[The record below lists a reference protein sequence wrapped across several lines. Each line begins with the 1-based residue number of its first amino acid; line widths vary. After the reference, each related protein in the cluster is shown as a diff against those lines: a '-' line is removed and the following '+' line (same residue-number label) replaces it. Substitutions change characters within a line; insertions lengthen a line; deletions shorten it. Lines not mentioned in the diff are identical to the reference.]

1 MAKSKAFGTT
11 VSVNATLITGI
22 NDITLSGAEVPFI
35 DITTNDSTAKEF
47 VAGLIDNGT
56 LELTGK
62 FDNAS
67 TGQDYL
73 RANTGTSK
81 AFIITLPSASTIS
94 FNAVIGAMNES
105 ISFEGTVDFSIS
117 CKVDGVKT
125 YSV

>member
-11 VSVNATLITGI
+11 VSVNAVAITGI

-73 RANTGTSK
+73 RANTGLSK
-81 AFIITLPSASTIS
+81 AFIITLPSAATIG

-105 ISFEGTVDFSIS
+105 ITFEGTVDFSIS
-117 CKVDGVKT
+117 CKIDGVKT

>member
-11 VSVNATLITGI
+11 VSVNAVAITGI

-73 RANTGTSK
+73 RANTGLSK
-81 AFIITLPSASTIS
+81 PFVITLPSAATIT

-125 YSV
+125 YSA

>member
-11 VSVNATLITGI
+11 VSVNAVAITGI

-62 FDNAS
+62 FDNSSA
-67 TGQDYL
+67 GQDYL
-73 RANTGTSK
+73 RANTGLSK
-81 AFIITLPSASTIS
+81 PFVITLPSAATIG

-117 CKVDGVKT
+117 CKIDGVKT
-125 YSV
+125 YSA

>member
-1 MAKSKAFGTT
+1 MAKSKAFGTI
-11 VSVNATLITGI
+11 VSVNATAITGI

-62 FDNAS
+62 FDNLS
-67 TGQDYL
+67 VGQDYL

-81 AFIITLPSASTIS
+81 AFLITLPSTATIG

-117 CKVDGVKT
+117 CKIDGVKT